1 MVEVIKRLVANAP
14 THCYFYNTEPAG
26 AVQDLATSNMDEL
39 GLFGEAVEALLSTSS
54 SDEPQS

>member
-1 MVEVIKRLVANAP
+1 MVEVIKKLAANAP
-14 THCYFYNTEPAG
+14 THCYFFNTEPTG
-26 AVQDLATSNMDEL
+26 AVQDFATSNMDEL